1 MLQFEAFSSTL
12 DDAFHFRVK
21 SIFEAN
27 RALSR
32 DITTSALEVR
42 FPIYSFVRSYQ

>member
-1 MLQFEAFSSTL
+1 MQFIAFSSTL
-12 DDAFHFRVK
+12 DDAFRFRVK

-32 DITTSALEVR
+32 DITTSALEV
-42 FPIYSFVRSYQ
+42 SL